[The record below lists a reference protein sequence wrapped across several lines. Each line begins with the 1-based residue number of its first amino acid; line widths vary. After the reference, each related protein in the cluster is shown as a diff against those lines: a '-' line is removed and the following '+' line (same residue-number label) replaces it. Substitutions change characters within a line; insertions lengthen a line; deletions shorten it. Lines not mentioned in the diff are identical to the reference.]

1 MPKIVVLDGHTLNQ
15 GDLSWD
21 TLKALGTVEIYE
33 RSAAD
38 EIIKRAEQA
47 DIILSNKVPISKE
60 TIAALPKLKYIGVM
74 ATGYNNIA
82 IEAARIR
89 NIPVCN
95 ASGYSTTSVAQHVFA
110 LILALLN
117 RVEAHHASV
126 QVGQWSQ
133 YPDFSYTLQTIHE
146 LARKTLGIYGLGKIG
161 NKVADIALAFDMK
174 VLATHKHPIRD
185 ARLGVDFVE
194 LPELFAASDFISLH
208 APLSVANRQIVNRNL
223 LEKMRPSAY
232 LINTGRGGLIHEAD
246 LKKALINRQLAG
258 VALDV
263 LSQEPPP
270 KDHPLLD
277 VPNCIITPHMAWASL
292 ASRTRL
298 MNICVE
304 NIKAFLDGKPQNV
317 VNGAYYSFASK

>member
-1 MPKIVVLDGHTLNQ
+1 MPKIVVLDGHTLNP

-146 LARKTLGIYGLGKIG
+146 LAGKTLGIYGLGKIG

-208 APLSVANRQIVNRNL
+208 APLSAANRQIVNRNL

-232 LINTGRGGLIHEAD
+232 LINTGRGGLIQEAD

-258 VALDV
+258 AALDV

-270 KDHPLLD
+270 IDHPLLD
-277 VPNCIITPHMAWASL
+277 APNCIITPHMAWASL